1 MLFTCLEK
9 CLVDFTHGR
18 CTDKDVQCY
27 IWCNLTYYE
36 AGMKHD
42 PSHGE
47 ADVNSVEMEKSEYR
61 LQ

>member
-18 CTDKDVQCY
+18 CTDKDVQCC
-27 IWCNLTYYE
+27 IWCNLTFYE
-36 AGMKHD
+36 GRLKHD

-47 ADVNSVEMEKSEYR
+47 ADVN
-61 LQ
+61 